1 MKKIIIPIVIILVL
15 AIIST
20 TIFFGVRTMKLNEYK
35 NTELHLPEGFTIT
48 AHTGC
53 MGTEENS
60 LESIKMGIE
69 NGAQIVEFDLYFN
82 EKGEPVLAHDEPVGG
97 EVTLEEAFAYF
108 RMFKDAKAN
117 VDIKTVDAL
126 EKVYP
131 MAKENSVEDR
141 IFYTGVKDE
150 FVETVKKDSPEM
162 KYYLNV
168 DVAKSKNTDT
178 EYLQSLVEKVKN
190 AGAIGI
196 NFNYKSASKEL
207 VEVFHKNGLLVSI
220 WTVDSEYNMYK
231 ILTFGPDNITTRH
244 PDKLSEII
252 KVRRVEPNTP

>member
-1 MKKIIIPIVIILVL
+1 MQGCDYMKKKIIIPIAIILALSVV
-15 AIIST
+15 ST
-20 TIFFGVRTMKLNEYK
+20 AIFFGVRTMKLNEYK
-35 NTELHLPEGFTIT
+35 NTELNLPEGFTIT

-53 MGTEENS
+53 MGTAENS

-69 NGAQIVEFDLYFN
+69 NGAQIVEFDLYFT
-82 EKGEPVLAHDEPVGG
+82 EDGAPVLAHDEPKGG
-97 EVTLEEAFAYF
+97 EVTLDEAFGYL

-131 MAKENSVEDR
+131 SAKDNNVSDR

-150 FVETVKKDSPEM
+150 FVDAVKKNSPEI

-168 DVAKSKNTDT
+168 DVEKSKNTDKD
-178 EYLQSLVEKVKN
+178 YLLSLVEKVKN
-190 AGAIGI
+190 AGAVGI

-207 VEVFHKNGLLVSI
+207 VDVFHENGLLVSI

-231 ILTFGPDNITTRH
+231 ILSFGPDNITTRN
-244 PDKLSEII
+244 PDKLAKII
-252 KVRRVEPNTP
+252 G